1 MDDTHKKKLQLGR
14 KIAYLHRCIRVNE
27 LLRQHETDTSVRV
40 RVFQKHIKNEIGVSY
55 AQFNNM
61 LNEPNP
67 EKQLKE
73 IELELQTL

>member
-1 MDDTHKKKLQLGR
+1 MDDTHKRKLQLGR

-27 LLRQHETDTSVRV
+27 LLIEYENDTSVRV
-40 RVFQKHIKNEIGVSY
+40 RVFNKHIKPLVGVSY

-67 EKQLKE
+67 ERQLKE
-73 IELELQTL
+73 IEDELQTL